1 VPDELVVG
9 TIVGVE
15 EHPGAR
21 APSLLLT
28 LDLGSHGTGEAVLP
42 TGSYE
47 PRELQGAQLV
57 CRRDADGV
65 VIVGAHSHGKG
76 FVLLRPATEV
86 EAGTLISW

>member
-9 TIVGVE
+9 AIVRVD

-28 LDLGSHGTGEAVLP
+28 VDLGTHGTHEAVLP

-47 PRELQGAQLV
+47 TEELRGRQIL
-57 CRRDADGV
+57 CRRTQDGIV
-65 VIVGAHSHGKG
+65 VVGAHSHGSG
-76 FVLLRPATEV
+76 FVLLSPGSEV
-86 EAGTLISW
+86 EPGTLVD